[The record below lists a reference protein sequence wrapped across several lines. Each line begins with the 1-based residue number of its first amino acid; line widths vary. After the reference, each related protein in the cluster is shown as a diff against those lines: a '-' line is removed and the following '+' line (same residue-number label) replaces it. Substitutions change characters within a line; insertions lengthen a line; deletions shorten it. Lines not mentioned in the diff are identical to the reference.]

1 VALGVEDVME
11 VSGVPEFEVDEGV
24 RVGDGVGDT
33 GDSGTGVV
41 LEVDGAVS
49 GPVFCG
55 VVLDVVGVG
64 PFGLVCGATLPGL
77 ALQSDPASPQSG
89 SLQHLPT
96 PLQKPQ

>member
-1 VALGVEDVME
+1 ME
-11 VSGVPEFEVDEGV
+11 VSGVPAFGLGEGV
-24 RVGDGVGDT
+24 GVGDT
-33 GDSGTGVV
+33 GGPATGVV

-49 GPVFCG
+49 SSVFCS
-55 VVLDVVGVG
+55 VVVEVVGVA
-64 PFGLVCGATLPGL
+64 PLGLVCGATLPGL